1 MGSRFFFAL
10 GVGGGEEGAEGGA
23 EEEGGRLSNQGGGT
37 KGAAGGMLVMVRAR
51 AAFSSADSFLGSKR
65 TFITSW

>member
-1 MGSRFFFAL
+1 MGSEFFLAL
-10 GVGGGEEGAEGGA
+10 GVGGVEEGAE
-23 EEEGGRLSNQGGGT
+23 EGGFLSKQGGGT
-37 KGAAGGMLVMVRAR
+37 RGDAGGMEVMVQAR